1 MGLILLFLIMGC
13 NKNPVYE
20 GISPG
25 PIIYPVIDDFPAW
38 SPEGSTIAYHHF
50 HYTYIDSATGRGGY
64 DYDSTGIW
72 FISPDGSNNR
82 MFLKDGDLPDW
93 SPDGKWIAFVRGAQ
107 IYKIMVN
114 GDSLTQLTFEGRNFF
129 PDWSP
134 DGSKI
139 AWDTNANDPKG
150 ANVIWIMNTD
160 GSNKKDISQHG
171 VGEWREPDW
180 SPDGQRIAHVRYP
193 GGVFSS
199 EIFLMDSTGDN
210 PLRLTYNSVPDYY
223 PAISPDGNKIVFSSN
238 NELWIMNTD
247 GSNSIQLTIEGG
259 TEPAWSPD
267 GTKIVYHRYRYREY
281 SSTNGTLWLMNA
293 DGTNQQPLTFG
304 PMGGA
309 K

>member
-1 MGLILLFLIMGC
+1 MRIFRLGLILLFLIMGC

-114 GDSLTQLTFEGRNFF
+114 GDSLTQLTSEGRNFF

-134 DGSKI
+134 DGKKI
-139 AWDTNANDPKG
+139 AYDSNAKSPVG
-150 ANVIWIMNTD
+150 GYSIWIMDAD
-160 GSNKKDISQHG
+160 GTHKYDKG
-171 VGEWREPDW
+171 FGRFADW
-180 SPDGQRIAHVRYP
+180 SPDGR
-193 GGVFSS
+193 
-199 EIFLMDSTGDN
+199 E
-210 PLRLTYNSVPDYY
+210 LTYIGLGGEVYRVDLSINKQIQLTSSYGDARCP
-223 PAISPDGNKIVFSSN
+223 IFSPDGGQIAFGSAASN
-238 NELWIMNTD
+238 YGLWVMNID
-247 GSNSIQLTIEGG
+247 GSNQRLLTEYWS
-259 TEPAWSPD
+259 ESHSWSPD
-267 GTKIVYHRYRYREY
+267 GTKIVYTYYKRKLY

-293 DGTNQQPLTFG
+293 DGSNQKPLTFG
-304 PMGGA
+304 LMGGA